1 MHLVMLYPELLK
13 ASEPA
18 TPPPGRYRPPR
29 REHPPPHRLRRG
41 VARMLAATASRLD
54 RESARRAVA

>member
-1 MHLVMLYPELLK
+1 MLVLLHPELIK

-18 TPPPGRYRPPR
+18 MPPHGRYRPPR
-29 REHPPPHRLRRG
+29 RGHPPPRRLRRRA
-41 VARMLAATASRLD
+41 ARALAATASRLD

>member
-13 ASEPA
+13 AAEPA
-18 TPPPGRYRPPR
+18 TPPPGRHRPPR
-29 REHPPPHRLRRG
+29 HLHPPPNRVRRR
-41 VARMLAATASRLD
+41 VARALAATASRLD